1 MNRADILKA
10 HANASTWAR
19 FLLAR
24 DPDSWVILDTET
36 TGLGPQAEV
45 VQIGVINGRGDVLMD
60 NVLVRPKGRIEPDAA
75 RIHHITE
82 EMVANAPSFLDVLP
96 QLRDVVRDKLLVIYN
111 AEYDL
116 RLLIQSAKAHG
127 SMPYLPH
134 GGYDCAMLRYAEWV
148 GKWNDYHGSF
158 RWQKLA
164 GGDHSALGDCIATL
178 AVIEKMAGA

>member
-10 HANASTWAR
+10 HANATMWAR

-24 DPDSWVILDTET
+24 DPNSWIILDTET

-82 EMVANAPSFLDVLP
+82 EMVANAPSFLEVLP
-96 QLRDVVRDKLLVIYN
+96 RLQDIARNKLLVIYN

-116 RLLIQSAKAHG
+116 RLLAQSAQAHNA
-127 SMPYLPH
+127 MPYLPH
-134 GGYDCAMLRYAEWV
+134 GGCDCAMLRYAEWV
-148 GKWNDYHGSF
+148 GEWNDYHNSF

-178 AVIEKMAGA
+178 AVIEKMAGG